1 MAKVQAKMATEVAL
15 DLVQAS
21 TAIKNLTSAVSSST
35 SAWKAQEAYLR
46 SVGDSAGAARA
57 KYTGLGE
64 AMDAQRRK
72 IEALQDKQR
81 SMTSMTSESATKYL
95 KLKRQIDATQEAMS
109 KLDTSTEAGKAAE
122 KSMQATIEQLTAQQ
136 SKLKVGTVD
145 SARQYLNFGKQIDRA
160 KAKLA
165 SMAAQRQRAAQ
176 QIAVEDSGVKKLS
189 SSMRV
194 QEGLVSATVERLKAQ
209 GQSYQALQTSLNGA
223 RQKLNSLTEIQRRE
237 ITLLNQTKQRFGEDS
252 EQYARNATR
261 VQELGTKIQE
271 TRQRVSELNDQM
283 KRTPSG
289 WLGRVSSRLDSIQ
302 GKADRVSTSFGR
314 IFGATAAANMFTGAL
329 ANIQGRLVDLVKA
342 GADYNIE
349 QNKMNATWS
358 TLTGSAKKAGPMVD
372 SINKM
377 SQATGQSVDVVNE
390 LEQGFYHLHSSKSQ
404 ADSLTSS
411 MLNMADAVG
420 LNGDQIKA
428 VEQDMVHGMAT
439 GKITQGELNQIG
451 QYFPMIDEAMA
462 KHFHTSVAGMRQMA
476 KAGKITSKD
485 LQEVFTSLG
494 NGKYKEAADNMMN
507 SYFGV
512 FRTIRARTPQLVG
525 DITKPFMKISNPFLK
540 SVRNWVNDKSTDTEF
555 TRLGNQMARSMN
567 QIISAFGGSNI
578 SATKL
583 MDNAIRGLTNG
594 VRRFGDIVASHHTQI
609 ANFFQAFKAGSV
621 AQAKLFAAVFVDLSK
636 VLLPVLDTMAR
647 FPKTSAAL
655 ITSFLLASRAI
666 RTLQAGIKG
675 LETLKAT
682 GELIK
687 GFSERLRKIPN
698 KKTTKVEAKTLSA
711 DRQITTTK
719 DKIKLLPNSKN
730 TNLTVSNAKANAQIV
745 NTNRNLSRIPRSK
758 MIGVSA
764 NVINAERNITN
775 VRTKINGVPKTVQI
789 IAKANTAGAASNIN
803 NIGASS
809 RRSAN
814 IARTSFG
821 IIGSSAKMAS
831 VGLDLIGGPAGAIML
846 AVQGFQLLYQHS
858 AKFRKFVNGIV
869 SGAMKVGKTL
879 VSGIGGAITKTVGFV
894 KNNWKEVGLYLVNP
908 VAGALNSLYKHNTR
922 FRKFTNDIVSSAKSM
937 ASKAGRWFG
946 NMASSAGKHISRMA
960 QSARRGWNNM
970 NRSAQQSSQRQIRL
984 HNQMAQRN
992 QRSAQQMWTRLSR
1005 LCIQGW
1011 NQSNRLTRQ
1020 GVQREIQAHRTMGT
1034 RVISFNTQL
1043 WNRSRQLFT
1052 KGWNDLRNSTRN
1064 GTNRVNNEFNR
1075 MRITIGRH
1083 AQRAMTDASNHFRN
1097 GYRNI
1102 QNDTNRW
1109 GNQLGNLWNNTR
1121 NNIGNIGQILSQ
1133 NSQNIFKDMHG
1144 RLNDLTNNGLNQMSD
1159 FWHNRLTGIANIIT
1173 DVGGTIH
1180 NNFVN
1185 MLHNLAKPFEAL
1197 INGIKDGV
1205 NWILDHVGGDGK
1217 LGGFTFNA
1225 FAAGSNGPID
1235 KDQIA
1240 LLNDAP
1246 GSHYQEMVH
1255 RKATGETFM
1264 LPAKRNMLFPLQQGD
1279 EVLDGERAHKLAT
1292 MVQMPVPHAGGAIG
1306 NFFGGI
1312 FDKVGD
1318 MADDAMDWVDKAL
1331 KNVVEFGTEL
1341 FGHFVSKVAPK
1352 SSDSINLGLKSDL
1365 PGFYARQLQAWM
1377 KKQLESMNADAQGYV
1392 SKEKFAQ
1399 IARHAASL
1407 MHQTLSDGD
1416 IDHLY
1421 WQGNVESGDGANMG
1435 AGVDDHDGT
1444 GRPLGFYQY
1453 KLRTW
1458 NSWAVPGHTKIMSIL
1473 DQTMAV
1479 LNDSNWRSDLA
1490 PIGTRRGW
1498 GPTGHKM
1505 FANGGITTTPSI
1517 FGEAGAEMA
1526 IPLDTMKSTRAW
1538 QLMRQVV
1545 DYYAGSSNQNTQV
1558 VNQTD
1563 LTPLEKRFDEAL
1575 AQNQQLINL
1584 IDKLIGVT
1592 DSANN
1597 PTARYRRTQHDINMA
1612 QAQSLGG

>member
-81 SMTSMTSESATKYL
+81 SMTSMTSESAAKYL

-176 QIAVEDSGVKKLS
+176 QMAVEDSGVKKLS

-237 ITLLNQTKQRFGEDS
+237 ITLLNQTKQRFGENS

-271 TRQRVSELNDQM
+271 TRQRVSELNEQM

-329 ANIQGRLVDLVKA
+329 ANIQGRLVELVKA

-512 FRTIRARTPQLVG
+512 FRTIRARTPQLIG
-525 DITKPFMKISNPFLK
+525 DITKPFMSISNPFLK

-583 MDNAIRGLTNG
+583 MDNAIRGLTSG

-609 ANFFQAFKAGSV
+609 ANFFQAFKAGSA
-621 AQAKLFAAVFVDLSK
+621 AQVKLFAAVFVDLSK

-655 ITSFLLASRAI
+655 VTSFLLASRAV

-675 LETLKAT
+675 LKTLKIASQAI
-682 GELIK
+682 GK
-687 GFSERLRKIPN
+687 FSSRVK
-698 KKTTKVEAKTLSA
+698 
-711 DRQITTTK
+711 
-719 DKIKLLPNSKN
+719 
-730 TNLTVSNAKANAQIV
+730 
-745 NTNRNLSRIPRSK
+745 RIPTRHVTK
-758 MIGVSA
+758 MQVD
-764 NVINAERNITN
+764 
-775 VRTKINGVPKTVQI
+775 
-789 IAKANTAGAASNIN
+789 
-803 NIGASS
+803 GASS
-809 RRSAN
+809 TRDLQNFSRRVDRIPKTKTTTLRAN
-814 IARTSFG
+814 TSQAVSNVTRVGTASRTAATLSRSSFS
-821 IIGSSAKMAS
+821 IIGTSARIAS
-831 VGLDLIGGPAGAIML
+831 TGLSLIGGPAGAIML

-858 AKFRKFVNGIV
+858 AKFRKFCNGIV
-869 SGAMKVGKTL
+869 SGARKM
-879 VSGIGGAITKTVGFV
+879 
-894 KNNWKEVGLYLVNP
+894 
-908 VAGALNSLYKHNTR
+908 AGS
-922 FRKFTNDIVSSAKSM
+922 V
-937 ASKAGRWFG
+937 GRWLG
-946 NMASSAGKHISRMA
+946 NMAKSAGKHISNMA
-960 QSARRGWNNM
+960 RSAKRGWNQI
-970 NRSAQQSSQRQIRL
+970 NRTSQQSSQREIRL
-984 HNQMAQRN
+984 HNQMARRN
-992 QRSAQQMWTRLSR
+992 QQSARQMWNRLRRSWS
-1005 LCIQGW
+1005 QGW
-1011 NQSNRLTRQ
+1011 NRNNQLTRR
-1020 GVQREIQAHRTMGT
+1020 GVQQQLREHKTLGSQIA
-1034 RVISFNTQL
+1034 VLNTQM
-1043 WNRSRQLFT
+1043 WSKSRQVFS
-1052 KGWNDLRNSTRN
+1052 KGYQDIREKTSNWRSNMHNIWNDTKNKLGNVADNIKNNST
-1064 GTNRVNNEFNR
+1064 
-1075 MRITIGRH
+1075 
-1083 AQRAMTDASNHFRN
+1083 
-1097 GYRNI
+1097 
-1102 QNDTNRW
+1102 
-1109 GNQLGNLWNNTR
+1109 NLFSKMHSSL
-1121 NNIGNIGQILSQ
+1121 NNITS
-1133 NSQNIFKDMHG
+1133 
-1144 RLNDLTNNGLNQMSD
+1144 NGLGQMLSGWKD
-1159 FWHNRLTGIANIIT
+1159 HFSKLIGAITDSSSPVHNAFMGVMKGITAPFAAVVNGIA
-1173 DVGGTIH
+1173 
-1180 NNFVN
+1180 
-1185 MLHNLAKPFEAL
+1185 K
-1197 INGIKDGV
+1197 GV
-1205 NWILDHVGGDGK
+1205 NWILDKVGGEGK
-1217 LGGFTFNA
+1217 LGTNFSFNGFA
-1225 FAAGSNGPID
+1225 NGTPNGGILH
-1235 KDQIA
+1235 DQIA
-1240 LLNDAP
+1240 LLNDGNGP
-1246 GSHYQEMVH
+1246 HYQEMVH
-1255 RKATGETFM
+1255 KKSTGKTFM
-1264 LPAKRNMLFPLQQGD
+1264 LPAQRNMLFPLEAGD
-1279 EVLDGERAHKLAT
+1279 EVLDGERSHKLAT
-1292 MVQMPVPHAGGAIG
+1292 MMNMPVPHANGSIG
-1306 NFFGGI
+1306 SFFSGI
-1312 FDKVGD
+1312 WDKVSD
-1318 MADDAMDWVDKAL
+1318 AADDAMDWVEKAL
-1331 KNVVEFGTEL
+1331 KNVVEFGTET
-1341 FGHFVSKVAPK
+1341 FNHFVNKMSGPKDNGHFFSVSLH
-1352 SSDSINLGLKSDL
+1352 NHL
-1365 PGFYARQLQAWM
+1365 PHYIAVEGEKWI
-1377 KKQLESMNADAQGYV
+1377 KKQLDLLNTADPPGTGVARWKPLALRALHMLGLSSGLVGKVLRQIQTESGGNPKAMGGTDG
-1392 SKEKFAQ
+1392 
-1399 IARHAASL
+1399 
-1407 MHQTLSDGD
+1407 LSDG
-1416 IDHLY
+1416 HAEGLM
-1421 WQGNVESGDGANMG
+1421 QVKPPTFNA
-1435 AGVDDHDGT
+1435 
-1444 GRPLGFYQY
+1444 Y
-1453 KLRTW
+1453 KLLGHGNIW
-1458 NSWAVPGHTKIMSIL
+1458 NGFDNLLAG
-1473 DQTMAV
+1473 
-1479 LNDSNWRSDLA
+1479 LNYAKHRYGSDLSFL
-1490 PIGTRRGW
+1490 GQ
-1498 GPTGHKM
+1498 GHGY
-1505 FANGGITTTPSI
+1505 ANGGIATTPSI

-1612 QAQSLGG
+1612 QAQSLGGY

>member
-1 MAKVQAKMATEVAL
+1 MTATVQAKMATEVAL

-21 TAIKNLTSAVSSST
+21 TAIKNLTSAVSAST
-35 SAWKAQEAYLR
+35 SAWKSQEAYLR
-46 SVGDSAGAARA
+46 SVGDYAGAARA
-57 KYTGLGE
+57 KYNGLGE

-72 IEALQDKQR
+72 VEALQEKQR
-81 SMTSMTSESATKYL
+81 SMGSISTESASKYL
-95 KLKRQIDATQEAMS
+95 SLKKQIDATRESMGR
-109 KLDTSTEAGKAAE
+109 LDTSTEAGKAAQ
-122 KSMQATIEQLTAQQ
+122 KSMQSTIDQLVAEQKRLN
-136 SKLKVGTVD
+136 VGTVD
-145 SARQYLNFGKQIDRA
+145 SARQYLNFGRQIDQA
-160 KAKLA
+160 NAKLA
-165 SMAAQRQRAAQ
+165 SMRAQQQRAAQ
-176 QIAVEDSGVKKLS
+176 QMDIEDSGVRRLS
-189 SSMRV
+189 ASMRA
-194 QEGLVSATVERLKAQ
+194 QQGLVSATVERLRSQ
-209 GQSYQALQTSLNGA
+209 GQAYQALETDLNGTRQRLTSLQA
-223 RQKLNSLTEIQRRE
+223 IQQRE
-237 ITLLNQTKQRFGEDS
+237 ISLLNQTKDRFGENSD
-252 EQYARNATR
+252 QYAKQATR
-261 VQELGTKIQE
+261 VQQLGTQISE
-271 TRQRVSELNDQM
+271 TSSKVNELNERM
-283 KRTPSG
+283 RRTPSG
-289 WLGRVSSRLDSIQ
+289 WLGNVQQRLNGIQ
-302 GKADRVSTSFGR
+302 SGADRVSTSFGR

-329 ANIQGRLVDLVKA
+329 ASIRGQLGGLVRA
-342 GADYNIE
+342 GAEYDIT
-349 QNKMNATWS
+349 QNKMVATWT
-358 TLTGSAKKAGPMVD
+358 TLTGSASKANPMID

-377 SQATGQSVDVVNE
+377 SQATGQNVDVVNE
-390 LEQGFYHLHSSKSQ
+390 LEQGFYHLNSSKKQ
-404 ADSLTSS
+404 ADSMTSS
-411 MLNMADAVG
+411 LLNMADAVG
-420 LNGDQIKA
+420 LNSDQIQA

-451 QYFPMIDEAMA
+451 QYFPMIDERMA
-462 KHFHTSVAGMRQMA
+462 KHFNTTVAGMRQMA
-476 KAGKITSKD
+476 KAGKVSAKD
-485 LQEVFTSLG
+485 LEEVFEQMGDG
-494 NGKYKEAADNMMN
+494 NGKGSYKKSVENMMN

-512 FRTIRARTPQLVG
+512 FRTIRARTPQLIG
-525 DITKPFMKISNPFLK
+525 DIEKPFMSMSNPLLQATK
-540 SVRNWVNDKSTDTEF
+540 NWVSDKRTDAEF
-555 TRLGNQMARSMN
+555 TRFGQHAARALN
-567 QIISAFGGSNI
+567 QIMTAFGGSKMNFTDALDNGLKA
-578 SATKL
+578 AT
-583 MDNAIRGLTNG
+583 NAVDELGN
-594 VRRFGDIVASHHTQI
+594 VVARHHTQI
-609 ANFFQAFKAGSV
+609 TNFFSAFKEGST
-621 AQAKLFAAVFVDLSK
+621 AQAKIFAAVFVDLSK
-636 VLLPVLDTMAR
+636 VMLPVLDLMAR

-655 ITSFLLASRAI
+655 ITSMLLASRAV

-675 LETLKAT
+675 FETVKTVGNAVDN
-682 GELIK
+682 
-687 GFSERLRKIPN
+687 FSKKIRGIPTQKITKIQVDGAQSTRDLQNYSNRLDRLPKN
-698 KKTTKVEAKTLSA
+698 KRTTVTASTEGA
-711 DRQITTTK
+711 
-719 DKIKLLPNSKN
+719 
-730 TNLTVSNAKANAQIV
+730 
-745 NTNRNLSRIPRSK
+745 NRNL
-758 MIGVSA
+758 
-764 NVINAERNITN
+764 NAVQRQAQ
-775 VRTKINGVPKTVQI
+775 RVPKRINTT
-789 IAKANTAGAASNIN
+789 ATANTTQAVQDINKVGTASKTAATVSKISFASIRTAGVTSIRA
-803 NIGASS
+803 IGLAM
-809 RRSAN
+809 RAN
-814 IARTSFG
+814 PLG
-821 IIGSSAKMAS
+821 LIITG
-831 VGLDLIGGPAGAIML
+831 VQL
-846 AVQGFQLLYQHS
+846 AVGAFQLLYQHS
-858 AKFRKFVNGIV
+858 AKFRRFANGI
-869 SGAMKVGKTL
+869 AN
-879 VSGIGGAITKTVGFV
+879 A
-894 KNNWKEVGLYLVNP
+894 
-908 VAGALNSLYKHNTR
+908 
-922 FRKFTNDIVSSAKSM
+922 AKSM
-937 ASKAGRWFG
+937 AGKVGRWFG

-1052 KGWNDLRNSTRN
+1052 KGWNNLRNSTRN

-1075 MRITIGRH
+1075 MRIAVG
-1083 AQRAMTDASNHFRN
+1083 QRAQQAMTNASNHFRN

-1121 NNIGNIGQILSQ
+1121 NNIGNIGQSLSQ

-1331 KNVVEFGTEL
+1331 KNVIEFGTEL

-1365 PGFYARQLQAWM
+1365 PGFYARHLQAWM

-1407 MHQTLSDGD
+1407 MHQSLSDGD

-1453 KLRTW
+1453 KLSTW

-1490 PIGTRRGW
+1490 PIGIRRGW

-1505 FANGGITTTPSI
+1505 FANGGIATTPSI

-1545 DYYAGSSNQNTQV
+1545 DYYAGNSANGTTQV
-1558 VNQTD
+1558 TTQTD
-1563 LTPLEKRFDEAL
+1563 LEPIEKRLDAAL
-1575 AQNQQLINL
+1575 SQNQQLINL
-1584 IDKLIGVT
+1584 LDKLIGVT
-1592 DSANN
+1592 DAVNN
-1597 PTARYRRTQHDINMA
+1597 PTARYRRTQRDINLA

>member
-81 SMTSMTSESATKYL
+81 SMTSMTSESAAKYL

-160 KAKLA
+160 KAKLS
-165 SMAAQRQRAAQ
+165 SMAAQQQRAAQ
-176 QIAVEDSGVKKLS
+176 QMAVEDSGVRKLS

-237 ITLLNQTKQRFGEDS
+237 ITLLNQTKQRFGENS

-583 MDNAIRGLTNG
+583 MDNAIRGLTDG

-609 ANFFQAFKAGSV
+609 ANFFQAFKAGSA

-655 ITSFLLASRAI
+655 VTSFLLASRAV

-675 LETLKAT
+675 LETLKIASQAI
-682 GELIK
+682 GK
-687 GFSERLRKIPN
+687 FSSRVK
-698 KKTTKVEAKTLSA
+698 
-711 DRQITTTK
+711 
-719 DKIKLLPNSKN
+719 
-730 TNLTVSNAKANAQIV
+730 
-745 NTNRNLSRIPRSK
+745 RIPTRHITK
-758 MIGVSA
+758 MQVD
-764 NVINAERNITN
+764 
-775 VRTKINGVPKTVQI
+775 
-789 IAKANTAGAASNIN
+789 
-803 NIGASS
+803 GASS
-809 RRSAN
+809 TRDLQNFSRRVDRIPKTKTTTLRAN
-814 IARTSFG
+814 TSQAVSNVTRVGTASRTAATLSRSSFS
-821 IIGSSAKMAS
+821 IIGTSARIAS
-831 VGLDLIGGPAGAIML
+831 TGLSLIGGPAGAIML

-869 SGAMKVGKTL
+869 SGARKM
-879 VSGIGGAITKTVGFV
+879 
-894 KNNWKEVGLYLVNP
+894 
-908 VAGALNSLYKHNTR
+908 AGN
-922 FRKFTNDIVSSAKSM
+922 V
-937 ASKAGRWFG
+937 GRWFV
-946 NMASSAGKHISRMA
+946 NMGKSAGKHISNMA
-960 QSARRGWNNM
+960 RSAKRGWNQI
-970 NRSAQQSSQRQIRL
+970 NRTSQQSSQREIRL
-984 HNQMAQRN
+984 HNQMARRN
-992 QRSAQQMWTRLSR
+992 QQSARQMWNRLRRSWS
-1005 LCIQGW
+1005 QGW
-1011 NQSNRLTRQ
+1011 NRNNQLTRR
-1020 GVQREIQAHRTMGT
+1020 GVQQQLREHKTLGSQIA
-1034 RVISFNTQL
+1034 VLNTQM
-1043 WNRSRQLFT
+1043 WSKSRQVFS
-1052 KGWNDLRNSTRN
+1052 KGYQDIREKTSNWRSNMHNIWNDTKNKLGNVADNIKSNST
-1064 GTNRVNNEFNR
+1064 
-1075 MRITIGRH
+1075 
-1083 AQRAMTDASNHFRN
+1083 
-1097 GYRNI
+1097 
-1102 QNDTNRW
+1102 
-1109 GNQLGNLWNNTR
+1109 NLFSKMHSSL
-1121 NNIGNIGQILSQ
+1121 NNITS
-1133 NSQNIFKDMHG
+1133 
-1144 RLNDLTNNGLNQMSD
+1144 NGLGQMLSGWKD
-1159 FWHNRLTGIANIIT
+1159 HFSKLIGAITDSSSPVHNAFMGVMKGITAPFAAVVNGIA
-1173 DVGGTIH
+1173 
-1180 NNFVN
+1180 
-1185 MLHNLAKPFEAL
+1185 K
-1197 INGIKDGV
+1197 GV
-1205 NWILDHVGGDGK
+1205 NWILDKVGGEGK
-1217 LGGFTFNA
+1217 LGTNFSFNGFA
-1225 FAAGSNGPID
+1225 NGTPNGGILH
-1235 KDQIA
+1235 DQIA
-1240 LLNDAP
+1240 LLNDGNGP
-1246 GSHYQEMVH
+1246 HYQEMVH
-1255 RKATGETFM
+1255 KKSTGKTFM
-1264 LPAKRNMLFPLQQGD
+1264 LPAQRNMLFPLEAGD
-1279 EVLDGERAHKLAT
+1279 EVLDGERSHKLAT
-1292 MVQMPVPHAGGAIG
+1292 MMKMPVPHANGSIG
-1306 NFFGGI
+1306 SFFSGI
-1312 FDKVGD
+1312 WDKVSD
-1318 MADDAMDWVDKAL
+1318 AADDAMDWVEKAL
-1331 KNVVEFGTEL
+1331 KNVVEFGTET
-1341 FGHFVSKVAPK
+1341 FNHFVNKMSGPKDNGHFFSMGVHEHTPHYIAVEGEKW
-1352 SSDSINLGLKSDL
+1352 L
-1365 PGFYARQLQAWM
+1365 

-1407 MHQTLSDGD
+1407 MHQSLSDGD

-1505 FANGGITTTPSI
+1505 FANGGIATTPSI

-1545 DYYAGSSNQNTQV
+1545 DYYAGSSSQSTQV

-1612 QAQSLGG
+1612 QAQSLGGY

>member
-1 MAKVQAKMATEVAL
+1 MVAKVQARMATEVAL

-21 TAIKNLTSAVSSST
+21 TAIKNLTSAVSSAT
-35 SAWKAQEAYLR
+35 SSWKAQEAYLR

-95 KLKRQIDATQEAMS
+95 KLKKQIDATQEAMS

-122 KSMQATIEQLTAQQ
+122 KSMQATIDQLTAQQ

-160 KAKLA
+160 KAKLS
-165 SMAAQRQRAAQ
+165 SMAAQQQRAAQ
-176 QIAVEDSGVKKLS
+176 QMAVEDSGVRKLS

-237 ITLLNQTKQRFGEDS
+237 ITLLNQTKQRFGENS

-567 QIISAFGGSNI
+567 QIISAFGGSKI

-594 VRRFGDIVASHHTQI
+594 VRHFGDIVASHHTQI
-609 ANFFQAFKAGSV
+609 ANFFQAFKAGSA
-621 AQAKLFAAVFVDLSK
+621 AQIKLFANVMLDLSK
-636 VLLPVLDTMAR
+636 VMLPVLNTMAR

-655 ITSFLLASRAI
+655 ITGFLLWSKAI
-666 RTLQAGIKG
+666 RTTQAAIKSLNTVKTVVTGFQKVLNKIPSRKVTRIEAKGANSTKDLQAWNRQLSKVP
-675 LETLKAT
+675 
-682 GELIK
+682 
-687 GFSERLRKIPN
+687 S
-698 KKTTKVEAKTLSA
+698 KKTTTMAANTTAARRNVNAYQ
-711 DRQITTTK
+711 RQAQRIPRRVTTTAVA
-719 DKIKLLPNSKN
+719 N
-730 TNLTVSNAKANAQIV
+730 TAQASG
-745 NTNRNLSRIPRSK
+745 NLSRLGTTAMRSGSTAMK
-758 MIGVSA
+758 GMTLVSRGA
-764 NVINAERNITN
+764 
-775 VRTKINGVPKTVQI
+775 G
-789 IAKANTAGAASNIN
+789 IAKLGLAA
-803 NIGASS
+803 
-809 RRSAN
+809 
-814 IARTSFG
+814 
-821 IIGSSAKMAS
+821 
-831 VGLDLIGGPAGAIML
+831 LGGPAGVIGMVVSGL
-846 AVQGFQLLYQHS
+846 VGLYQTNG
-858 AKFRKFVNGIV
+858 KFRKWVNGMV
-869 SGAMKVGKTL
+869 DGAKKVGASLMK
-879 VSGIGGAITKTVGFV
+879 SIGNGV
-894 KNNWKEVGLYLVNP
+894 K
-908 VAGALNSLYKHNTR
+908 GALKH
-922 FRKFTNDIVSSAKSM
+922 
-937 ASKAGRWFG
+937 
-946 NMASSAGKHISRMA
+946 
-960 QSARRGWNNM
+960 
-970 NRSAQQSSQRQIRL
+970 
-984 HNQMAQRN
+984 
-992 QRSAQQMWTRLSR
+992 
-1005 LCIQGW
+1005 
-1011 NQSNRLTRQ
+1011 
-1020 GVQREIQAHRTMGT
+1020 
-1034 RVISFNTQL
+1034 
-1043 WNRSRQLFT
+1043 
-1052 KGWNDLRNSTRN
+1052 
-1064 GTNRVNNEFNR
+1064 
-1075 MRITIGRH
+1075 
-1083 AQRAMTDASNHFRN
+1083 
-1097 GYRNI
+1097 
-1102 QNDTNRW
+1102 
-1109 GNQLGNLWNNTR
+1109 LGNLWNSAKKGMGHFTSSIKSG
-1121 NNIGNIGQILSQ
+1121 IGRATKSMTEGYNGMNGATSRWSNRHTKIWSDTA
-1133 NSQNIFKDMHG
+1133 NSTAGIASNGSKTNQGIISDMHG
-1144 RLNDLTNNGLNQMSD
+1144 RLNDRTLRGTAAMIAKWNNHFAQLENTILGAKDPVHGNFRAVMG
-1159 FWHNRLTGIANIIT
+1159 GIA
-1173 DVGGTIH
+1173 G
-1180 NNFVN
+1180 
-1185 MLHNLAKPFEAL
+1185 PFGV
-1197 INGIKDGV
+1197 IVNGIAKGV
-1205 NWILDHVGGDGK
+1205 NWIIDKVGGSGH
-1217 LGGFTFNA
+1217 LGTDFTFSG
-1225 FAAGSNGPID
+1225 FANGTNGGLLH
-1235 KDQIA
+1235 DQLA
-1240 LLNDAP
+1240 LLNDGNGP
-1246 GSHYQEMVH
+1246 HYQEMIH
-1255 RKATGETFM
+1255 TPEGKTMM
-1264 LPAKRNMLFPLQQGD
+1264 LPPKRNIVMPLKAGT
-1279 EVLDGERAHKLAT
+1279 EILDGERSHELAERL
-1292 MVQMPVPHAGGAIG
+1292 QMPIPHAGGVIG
-1306 NFFGGI
+1306 HFFSNIWDSVSDAAG
-1312 FDKVGD
+1312 
-1318 MADDAMDWVDKAL
+1318 DAMDWVEKAL
-1331 KNVVEFGTEL
+1331 KNVVEFGTET
-1341 FGHFVSKVAPK
+1341 FEHFINKMSGPKDNGHYFSKQVHEHTPHYIAK
-1352 SSDSINLGLKSDL
+1352 SI
-1365 PGFYARQLQAWM
+1365 QAWL
-1377 KKQLESMNADAQGYV
+1377 KKQLEQMQDDNGDAITPEMIRKAAAKVHEHVTDSEIQRIINVAVHESNNRSKGVENDWDSNAKAGTP
-1392 SKEKFAQ
+1392 SK
-1399 IARHAASL
+1399 
-1407 MHQTLSDGD
+1407 
-1416 IDHLY
+1416 
-1421 WQGNVESGDGANMG
+1421 
-1435 AGVDDHDGT
+1435 GVLQFIQPTFDK
-1444 GRPLGFYQY
+1444 Y
-1453 KLRTW
+1453 
-1458 NSWAVPGHTKIMSIL
+1458 AVKGHHNIWKTF
-1473 DQTMAV
+1473 DQVLAL
-1479 LNDSNWRSDLA
+1479 LNDSNWRSD
-1490 PIGTRRGW
+1490 IHTGGW
-1498 GPTGHKM
+1498 GPTGTPRG
-1505 FANGGITTTPSI
+1505 FANGGIATAPSI

>member
-81 SMTSMTSESATKYL
+81 SMTSMTSESAAKYL

-176 QIAVEDSGVKKLS
+176 QMAVEDSGVRKLS

-223 RQKLNSLTEIQRRE
+223 RQKLSSLTEIQRRE
-237 ITLLNQTKQRFGEDS
+237 IALLNQTKQRFGENS

-271 TRQRVSELNDQM
+271 TRQHISELNEQM

-420 LNGDQIKA
+420 LNGDQIQA

-583 MDNAIRGLTNG
+583 MDNAIRGLTSG

-609 ANFFQAFKAGSV
+609 ANFFQAFKAGSA

-655 ITSFLLASRAI
+655 VTSFLLASRAV

-675 LETLKAT
+675 LETLKIASQAI
-682 GELIK
+682 GK
-687 GFSERLRKIPN
+687 FSSRVK
-698 KKTTKVEAKTLSA
+698 
-711 DRQITTTK
+711 
-719 DKIKLLPNSKN
+719 
-730 TNLTVSNAKANAQIV
+730 
-745 NTNRNLSRIPRSK
+745 RIPTRHVTK
-758 MIGVSA
+758 MQVD
-764 NVINAERNITN
+764 
-775 VRTKINGVPKTVQI
+775 
-789 IAKANTAGAASNIN
+789 
-803 NIGASS
+803 GASS
-809 RRSAN
+809 TRDLQSFSRRVDRIPKTKTTTLRAN
-814 IARTSFG
+814 TSQAVSNVTRVGTASRTAATLSRSSFS
-821 IIGSSAKMAS
+821 IIGTSARIAS
-831 VGLDLIGGPAGAIML
+831 TGLSLIGGPAGAIML

-869 SGAMKVGKTL
+869 SGA
-879 VSGIGGAITKTVGFV
+879 
-894 KNNWKEVGLYLVNP
+894 
-908 VAGALNSLYKHNTR
+908 
-922 FRKFTNDIVSSAKSM
+922 RKM
-937 ASKAGRWFG
+937 ASSVGRWLG
-946 NMASSAGKHISRMA
+946 NMAKSAGKHINNMA
-960 QSARRGWNNM
+960 RSAKRGWNQI
-970 NRSAQQSSQRQIRL
+970 NRTSQQSSQREIRL
-984 HNQMAQRN
+984 HNQMARRN
-992 QRSAQQMWTRLSR
+992 QQSARQMWNRLRRSWS
-1005 LCIQGW
+1005 QGW
-1011 NQSNRLTRQ
+1011 NRNNQLTRR
-1020 GVQREIQAHRTMGT
+1020 GVQQQLQNHRLMST
-1034 RVISFNTQL
+1034 RIILFNTQL
-1043 WNRSRQLFT
+1043 WRKSQQAFGRGWRYLQRSSRQ
-1052 KGWNDLRNSTRN
+1052 

-1075 MRITIGRH
+1075 MRISVG
-1083 AQRAMTDASNHFRN
+1083 QRAEQAMHDASVRFRN
-1097 GYRNI
+1097 GYRDI
-1102 QNDTNRW
+1102 QTGTSNWRSKM
-1109 GNQLGNLWNNTR
+1109 GSLWNNTR
-1121 NNIGNIGQILSQ
+1121 ETIGNLANNIRSDSTNKFS
-1133 NSQNIFKDMHG
+1133 DMHG
-1144 RLNDLTNNGLNQMSD
+1144 KLNDLTNNGLNQMSS
-1159 FWHNRLTGIANIIT
+1159 FWHDRLTGIADIISN
-1173 DVGGTIH
+1173 VGGTIH
-1180 NNFVN
+1180 SNFVN
-1185 MLHNLAKPFEAL
+1185 MLHGLAKPFEGL

-1205 NWILDHVGGDGK
+1205 NWILDKVGGDGK

-1225 FAAGSNGPID
+1225 FAKGTNGPID

-1246 GSHYQEMVH
+1246 GSNYQEMVH

-1292 MVQMPVPHAGGAIG
+1292 MMQMPIPHAGGAVG
-1306 NFFGGI
+1306 DFFSGV

-1318 MADDAMDWVDKAL
+1318 AVDDAADWVDKAL

-1341 FGHFVSKVAPK
+1341 FAHFVSKVSPK
-1352 SSDSINLGLKSDL
+1352 SSDSLNLGLKGDL
-1365 PGFYARQLQAWM
+1365 PGFYARHLQAWI
-1377 KKQLESMNADAQGYV
+1377 KKQLEQMQDDNGDAITPEMIRKAAAKVHEHVTDSEIQRIINVAVHESNNRSKGVENDWDSNAKAGTP
-1392 SKEKFAQ
+1392 SK
-1399 IARHAASL
+1399 
-1407 MHQTLSDGD
+1407 
-1416 IDHLY
+1416 
-1421 WQGNVESGDGANMG
+1421 
-1435 AGVDDHDGT
+1435 GVLQFIQPTFDK
-1444 GRPLGFYQY
+1444 Y
-1453 KLRTW
+1453 
-1458 NSWAVPGHTKIMSIL
+1458 AVKGHHNIWKAF
-1473 DQTMAV
+1473 DQVLAL
-1479 LNDSNWRSDLA
+1479 LNDSNWRSDLHT
-1490 PIGTRRGW
+1490 GGW
-1498 GPTGHKM
+1498 GPTGSPRG
-1505 FANGGITTTPSI
+1505 FANGGIATTPSI

-1545 DYYAGSSNQNTQV
+1545 DYYAGSSKQNTQV

>member
-95 KLKRQIDATQEAMS
+95 KLKKQIDATQEAMS

-160 KAKLA
+160 KAKLS
-165 SMAAQRQRAAQ
+165 SMAAQQQRAAQ
-176 QIAVEDSGVKKLS
+176 QMAIEDSGVRKLS

-237 ITLLNQTKQRFGEDS
+237 ITLLNQTKQRFGENS

-512 FRTIRARTPQLVG
+512 FRTIRARTPQLIG
-525 DITKPFMKISNPFLK
+525 DITKPFMSISNPFLK

-583 MDNAIRGLTNG
+583 MDNAIRGLTSG

-609 ANFFQAFKAGSV
+609 ANFFQAFKAGSA

-655 ITSFLLASRAI
+655 VTSFLLASRAV

-675 LETLKAT
+675 LETLKIASQAI
-682 GELIK
+682 GK
-687 GFSERLRKIPN
+687 FSSRVKRIP
-698 KKTTKVEAKTLSA
+698 TRHITKMQVDGASSTRDLQNFSRRV
-711 DRQITTTK
+711 D
-719 DKIKLLPNSKN
+719 
-730 TNLTVSNAKANAQIV
+730 
-745 NTNRNLSRIPRSK
+745 RIPRSK
-758 MIGVSA
+758 
-764 NVINAERNITN
+764 TTT
-775 VRTKINGVPKTVQI
+775 VR
-789 IAKANTAGAASNIN
+789 ANTTAATN
-803 NIGASS
+803 NIQKVGTTARIASITS
-809 RRSAN
+809 KLSFATIGTAAKTAGTTISLAFRAN
-814 IARTSFG
+814 PLGMIVTGVQLAIA
-821 IIGSSAKMAS
+821 A
-831 VGLDLIGGPAGAIML
+831 
-846 AVQGFQLLYQHS
+846 FQLLYQHS

-869 SGAMKVGKTL
+869 SGARKM
-879 VSGIGGAITKTVGFV
+879 
-894 KNNWKEVGLYLVNP
+894 
-908 VAGALNSLYKHNTR
+908 AGN
-922 FRKFTNDIVSSAKSM
+922 V
-937 ASKAGRWFG
+937 GRWLG
-946 NMASSAGKHISRMA
+946 NMAKSAGKHINNMA
-960 QSARRGWNNM
+960 RSAKRGWNQM
-970 NRSAQQSSQRQIRL
+970 NRTSQQSSQREIRL
-984 HNQMAQRN
+984 HNQMARRN
-992 QRSAQQMWTRLSR
+992 QQSARQMWNRLRRSWF
-1005 LCIQGW
+1005 QGW
-1011 NQSNRLTRQ
+1011 NRNNQLTRR
-1020 GVQREIQAHRTMGT
+1020 GVQQQLQNHRLMST
-1034 RVISFNTQL
+1034 RIILFNTQL
-1043 WNRSRQLFT
+1043 WRKSQQAFGRGWRYLQRSSRQ
-1052 KGWNDLRNSTRN
+1052 

-1075 MRITIGRH
+1075 MRISVG
-1083 AQRAMTDASNHFRN
+1083 QRAEQAMRDASVRFRN
-1097 GYRNI
+1097 GYRDI
-1102 QNDTNRW
+1102 QTGTSNWRSKM
-1109 GNQLGNLWNNTR
+1109 GSLWNNTR
-1121 NNIGNIGQILSQ
+1121 ETIGNLANNIRSDSTNKFS
-1133 NSQNIFKDMHG
+1133 DMHG
-1144 RLNDLTNNGLNQMSD
+1144 KLNDLTNNGLNQMSS
-1159 FWHNRLTGIANIIT
+1159 FWHDRLTGIADIISN
-1173 DVGGTIH
+1173 VGGTIH
-1180 NNFVN
+1180 SNFVN
-1185 MLHNLAKPFEAL
+1185 MLHGLAKPFEGL

-1205 NWILDHVGGDGK
+1205 NWILDKVGGDGK

-1225 FAAGSNGPID
+1225 FAKGTNGPID

-1240 LLNDAP
+1240 LLNDAN
-1246 GSHYQEMVH
+1246 GSNYQEMVH
-1255 RKATGETFM
+1255 RKSTGETFM
-1264 LPAKRNMLFPLQQGD
+1264 LPAKRNILFPLQQGD
-1279 EVLDGERAHKLAT
+1279 EVLDGERAHNLAT
-1292 MVQMPVPHAGGAIG
+1292 MMQMPIPHAGGAVG
-1306 NFFGGI
+1306 SFFSGI
-1312 FDKVGD
+1312 FNSVGD
-1318 MADDAMDWVDKAL
+1318 AVDDAMDWVDKAL

-1341 FGHFVSKVAPK
+1341 FAHFISPVNPK
-1352 SSDSINLGLKSDL
+1352 ATDSVNGGLKLNL
-1365 PGFYARQLQAWM
+1365 PGFYARHLQAWI
-1377 KKQLESMNADAQGYV
+1377 KKQLEAMNADAQGYV

-1407 MHQTLSDGD
+1407 MHQTLSAGD

-1421 WQGNVESGDGANMG
+1421 WQGFVESGDGANMG

-1453 KLRTW
+1453 KKSTW
-1458 NSWAVPGHTKIMSIL
+1458 NSWAVAGHKKIMSIL
-1473 DQTMAV
+1473 DQTMTV

-1490 PIGTRRGW
+1490 PIGVKRGW
-1498 GPTGHKM
+1498 GPTGHKL
-1505 FANGGITTTPSI
+1505 FANGGIATTPSI

-1612 QAQSLGG
+1612 QAQSLGGY

>member
-57 KYTGLGE
+57 KYNGLGE

-81 SMTSMTSESATKYL
+81 SMTSMTAESAAKYL
-95 KLKRQIDATQEAMS
+95 KLKKQIDATQEAMS

-136 SKLKVGTVD
+136 SKLKVGTAD
-145 SARQYLNFGKQIDRA
+145 SARQYLNFGKQIDLA

-165 SMAAQRQRAAQ
+165 SMAAQQQRAAQ
-176 QIAVEDSGVKKLS
+176 QMAVEDSGVKKLS

-223 RQKLNSLTEIQRRE
+223 RQKLSSLTEIQRRE
-237 ITLLNQTKQRFGEDS
+237 IALLDQTKQRFGENS

-271 TRQRVSELNDQM
+271 TRQRISELNEQM
-283 KRTPSG
+283 RRTPSG
-289 WLGRVSSRLDSIQ
+289 WLGKVSSRLDSIQ
-302 GKADRVSTSFGR
+302 GKADRVSVSFGR

-329 ANIQGRLVDLVKA
+329 ANVQGRLVDLVKA

-349 QNKMNATWS
+349 QDKMNATWS

-377 SQATGQSVDVVNE
+377 SQATGQSVDIVNE

-420 LNGDQIKA
+420 LSGDQIKA

-512 FRTIRARTPQLVG
+512 FRTIRSRTPQLIG
-525 DITKPFMKISNPFLK
+525 DITKPFMSISNPFLK
-540 SVRNWVNDKSTDTEF
+540 SVRNWVNDKSTDAEF

-578 SATKL
+578 SSTKL

-594 VRRFGDIVASHHTQI
+594 VQQFGNIVASHHTQI
-609 ANFFQAFKAGSV
+609 ANFFKAFKAGSA

-636 VLLPVLDTMAR
+636 VMLPVLDTMAR

-655 ITSFLLASRAI
+655 ITSFLLASRAVK
-666 RTLQAGIKG
+666 TLQAGIKG
-675 LETLKAT
+675 LET
-682 GELIK
+682 IK
-687 GFSERLRKIPN
+687 
-698 KKTTKVEAKTLSA
+698 KVSGVIGTFG
-711 DRQITTTK
+711 Q
-719 DKIKLLPNSKN
+719 KIKSIPSRKVTKIQVDGAQSTRDLQSYNNRLERIPK
-730 TNLTVSNAKANAQIV
+730 TKRTVVSASTTQA
-745 NTNRNLSRIPRSK
+745 NRNLGAVQRQAQRVPRAIS
-758 MIGVSA
+758 
-764 NVINAERNITN
+764 
-775 VRTKINGVPKTVQI
+775 VRAT
-789 IAKANTAGAASNIN
+789 ANTTQAVT
-803 NIGASS
+803 
-809 RRSAN
+809 N
-814 IARTSFG
+814 IARVGTTSQTAATLSRTSFTL
-821 IIGSSAKMAS
+821 IGTSAKIAS
-831 VGLDLIGGPAGAIML
+831 TGLSLIGGPAGAIML
-846 AVQGFQLLYQHS
+846 VIQGFQLLYQHS
-858 AKFRKFVNGIV
+858 AKFRKFVDGI
-869 SGAMKVGKTL
+869 AN
-879 VSGIGGAITKTVGFV
+879 A
-894 KNNWKEVGLYLVNP
+894 
-908 VAGALNSLYKHNTR
+908 
-922 FRKFTNDIVSSAKSM
+922 AKSM
-937 ASKAGRWFG
+937 AGKVGRWFG
-946 NMASSAGKHISRMA
+946 NMASSAGKHINRMA
-960 QSARRGWNNM
+960 QSAKRGWNNM
-970 NRSAQQSSQRQIRL
+970 NRTSQQSSQREIRL

-992 QRSAQQMWTRLSR
+992 QRAAQQMWSRLSR
-1005 LCIQGW
+1005 SWIQGW
-1011 NQSNRLTRQ
+1011 NLNNRLTRQ
-1020 GVQREIQAHRTMGT
+1020 GVQQQIQQHRTMST
-1034 RVISFNTQL
+1034 RIAVFNTQL
-1043 WNRSRQLFT
+1043 WNRSRQAFT

-1064 GTNRVNNEFNR
+1064 GTNNINDEFNR
-1075 MRITIGRH
+1075 MKVAVG
-1083 AQRAMTDASNHFRN
+1083 QRAQQAMNDAKNHFQR
-1097 GYRNI
+1097 GYSDIKSNTSGWRGDMANI
-1102 QNDTNRW
+1102 W
-1109 GNQLGNLWNNTR
+1109 SNTR
-1121 NNIGNIGQILSQ
+1121 GKIGNIADNLRGDATNKFS
-1133 NSQNIFKDMHG
+1133 DMHSK
-1144 RLNDLTNNGLNQMSD
+1144 LNDLTDNGLGRMHD
-1159 FWHNRLTGIANIIT
+1159 AWHNRLEGIAEVVTNSGRHIFNQFKN
-1173 DVGGTIH
+1173 VL
-1180 NNFVN
+1180 N
-1185 MLHNLAKPFEAL
+1185 NLAKPFESL

-1217 LGGFTFNA
+1217 LGSFSFPGFANGT
-1225 FAAGSNGPID
+1225 NGPIE
-1235 KDQIA
+1235 KDQLA

-1255 RKATGETFM
+1255 RASTGETFM
-1264 LPAKRNMLFPLQQGD
+1264 LPAKRNMLFPLQKGD
-1279 EVLDGERAHKLAT
+1279 EVLDGERSHQLAT
-1292 MVQMPVPHAGGAIG
+1292 MMQMPIPHANGAIG
-1306 NFFGGI
+1306 DFFSGLWNGAKELEDI
-1312 FDKVGD
+1312 AED
-1318 MADDAMDWVDKAL
+1318 AL
-1331 KNVVEFGTEL
+1331 KDVVGFGKSLFTHFIANVT
-1341 FGHFVSKVAPK
+1341 PK
-1352 SSDSINLGLKSDL
+1352 STDSLNSGLKFNL
-1365 PGFYARQLQAWM
+1365 PGFFAEHLKNWL
-1377 KKQLESMNADAQGYV
+1377 KKQLDDIHSADSPAGTM
-1392 SKEKFAQ
+1392 SKEAFAKA
-1399 IARHAASL
+1399 ARRAAQSL
-1407 MHQTLSDGD
+1407 GQSISSGD

-1421 WQGNVESGDGANMG
+1421 WQAFTESSVNPAQNGGY
-1435 AGVDDHDGT
+1435 DDHDGT
-1444 GRPLGFYQY
+1444 GLPIGLFQFKRS
-1453 KLRTW
+1453 TW
-1458 NSWAVPGHTKIMSIL
+1458 NAAVRAMGGKHNNIHSAV
-1473 DQTMAV
+1473 DQIAAV
-1479 LNDSNWRSDLA
+1479 LADRTWRSDFP
-1490 PIGTRRGW
+1490 PIGVKRGW
-1498 GPTGHKM
+1498 TPHEY
-1505 FANGGITTTPSI
+1505 ANGGIATEPSI

-1545 DYYAGSSNQNTQV
+1545 DYYAGSSNQSTQV

-1563 LTPLEKRFDEAL
+1563 LTPLEKRFDAAL
-1575 AQNQQLINL
+1575 AQNQQLISL
-1584 IDKLIGVT
+1584 IEQLIGVA

-1597 PTARYRRTQHDINMA
+1597 PTARYRRTQRDINLA
-1612 QAQSLGG
+1612 QAQSLTGI

>member
-1 MAKVQAKMATEVAL
+1 MVAKVQARMATEVAL

-21 TAIKNLTSAVSSST
+21 TAIKNLTSAVSSAT
-35 SAWKAQEAYLR
+35 SSWKAQEAYLR
-46 SVGDSAGAARA
+46 SVGDSAGAAKA
-57 KYTGLGE
+57 KYNGLGE

-81 SMTSMTSESATKYL
+81 SMTSITEATATKFL
-95 KLKRQIDATQEAMS
+95 NFKKRIDEARDSMGQLDISTDEGKAKQKELQSQIDSLIAQQK
-109 KLDTSTEAGKAAE
+109 KLD
-122 KSMQATIEQLTAQQ
+122 
-136 SKLKVGTVD
+136 VGTTE
-145 SARQYLNFGKQIDRA
+145 SARQYLNFGRQIDQA

-165 SMAAQRQRAAQ
+165 SMAAQQQRAAQ
-176 QIAVEDSGVKKLS
+176 SMDIEDSGVRQLTA
-189 SSMRV
+189 SMRV

-237 ITLLNQTKQRFGEDS
+237 ITLLNQTKQRFGENS

-329 ANIQGRLVDLVKA
+329 ANIQGRLVELVKA

-512 FRTIRARTPQLVG
+512 FRTIRARTPQLIG
-525 DITKPFMKISNPFLK
+525 DITKPFMSISNPFLK

-583 MDNAIRGLTNG
+583 MDNAIRGLTSG

-609 ANFFQAFKAGSV
+609 ANFFQAFKAGSA

-636 VLLPVLDTMAR
+636 VMLPVLNLMAR

-655 ITSFLLASRAI
+655 ITSFLLWSKAI
-666 RTLQAGIKG
+666 RTTQAAIKSLNTVKTVVTGFQKVLNKIPSRKVTRIEAKGANSTKDLQAWNRQLSKVP
-675 LETLKAT
+675 
-682 GELIK
+682 
-687 GFSERLRKIPN
+687 S
-698 KKTTKVEAKTLSA
+698 KKTTTMAANTTAARRNVNAYQ
-711 DRQITTTK
+711 RQAQRIPRRITTRAVA
-719 DKIKLLPNSKN
+719 N
-730 TNLTVSNAKANAQIV
+730 TAQASG
-745 NTNRNLSRIPRSK
+745 NLSRLGTTAMRSGSTAMK
-758 MIGVSA
+758 GMTLVSRGA
-764 NVINAERNITN
+764 
-775 VRTKINGVPKTVQI
+775 G
-789 IAKANTAGAASNIN
+789 IAKLGLAA
-803 NIGASS
+803 
-809 RRSAN
+809 
-814 IARTSFG
+814 
-821 IIGSSAKMAS
+821 
-831 VGLDLIGGPAGAIML
+831 LGGPAGVIGMVVSGL
-846 AVQGFQLLYQHS
+846 VGLYQTNG
-858 AKFRKFVNGIV
+858 KFRKWVNG
-869 SGAMKVGKTL
+869 M
-879 VSGIGGAITKTVGFV
+879 
-894 KNNWKEVGLYLVNP
+894 
-908 VAGALNSLYKHNTR
+908 VAGAKKVGAGLMKSIGNGVKGALKH
-922 FRKFTNDIVSSAKSM
+922 
-937 ASKAGRWFG
+937 
-946 NMASSAGKHISRMA
+946 
-960 QSARRGWNNM
+960 
-970 NRSAQQSSQRQIRL
+970 
-984 HNQMAQRN
+984 
-992 QRSAQQMWTRLSR
+992 
-1005 LCIQGW
+1005 
-1011 NQSNRLTRQ
+1011 
-1020 GVQREIQAHRTMGT
+1020 
-1034 RVISFNTQL
+1034 
-1043 WNRSRQLFT
+1043 
-1052 KGWNDLRNSTRN
+1052 
-1064 GTNRVNNEFNR
+1064 
-1075 MRITIGRH
+1075 
-1083 AQRAMTDASNHFRN
+1083 
-1097 GYRNI
+1097 
-1102 QNDTNRW
+1102 
-1109 GNQLGNLWNNTR
+1109 LGNLWNSAKKGMGHFASSIKSG
-1121 NNIGNIGQILSQ
+1121 IGRATKSMTEGYNGMNGATSRWSNRHTKIWSDTA
-1133 NSQNIFKDMHG
+1133 NSTAGIASNGSKTNQGIVSDMHG
-1144 RLNDLTNNGLNQMSD
+1144 RLNDRTLRGTAAMIAKWNNHFAQLENTILGAKDPVHGNFRAVMG
-1159 FWHNRLTGIANIIT
+1159 GIA
-1173 DVGGTIH
+1173 G
-1180 NNFVN
+1180 
-1185 MLHNLAKPFEAL
+1185 PFGV
-1197 INGIKDGV
+1197 IVNGIAKGV
-1205 NWILDHVGGDGK
+1205 NWIIDKVGGSGHLDTDFKFDGFANGTN
-1217 LGGFTFNA
+1217 GGLLH
-1225 FAAGSNGPID
+1225 
-1235 KDQIA
+1235 DQLA
-1240 LLNDAP
+1240 LLNDGNGP
-1246 GSHYQEMVH
+1246 HYQEMIH
-1255 RKATGETFM
+1255 TPEGKTMM
-1264 LPAKRNMLFPLQQGD
+1264 LPPKRNIVMPLKAGT
-1279 EVLDGERAHKLAT
+1279 EILDGERSHKLAT
-1292 MVQMPVPHAGGAIG
+1292 MMNMPVPHANGSIG
-1306 NFFGGI
+1306 SFFSGI
-1312 FDKVGD
+1312 WDKVSD
-1318 MADDAMDWVDKAL
+1318 AADDAMDWVEKAL
-1331 KNVVEFGTEL
+1331 KNVVEFGTET
-1341 FGHFVSKVAPK
+1341 FNHFVNKMSGPKDNGHFFSV
-1352 SSDSINLGLKSDL
+1352 NLHNHL
-1365 PGFYARQLQAWM
+1365 PHYIAVEGEKWI
-1377 KKQLESMNADAQGYV
+1377 KKQLEAMNADAQGYV

-1407 MHQTLSDGD
+1407 MHQSLSDGD

-1490 PIGTRRGW
+1490 PIGVKRGW
-1498 GPTGHKM
+1498 GPTGHKL
-1505 FANGGITTTPSI
+1505 FANGGIATVPSI

-1612 QAQSLGG
+1612 QAQSLGGY

>member
-95 KLKRQIDATQEAMS
+95 KLKKQIDATQEAMS

-122 KSMQATIEQLTAQQ
+122 KSMQATIDQLTAQQ

-160 KAKLA
+160 KAKLS
-165 SMAAQRQRAAQ
+165 SMAAQQQRAAQ
-176 QIAVEDSGVKKLS
+176 QMAVEDSGVRKLS

-237 ITLLNQTKQRFGEDS
+237 ITLLNQTKQRFGENS

-420 LNGDQIKA
+420 LNSDQIKA

-567 QIISAFGGSNI
+567 QIISAFGGSKI

-583 MDNAIRGLTNG
+583 MDNAIRGLTSG

-609 ANFFQAFKAGSV
+609 ANFFKAFKTGSA
-621 AQAKLFAAVFVDLSK
+621 AQIKLFANVMLDLSK
-636 VLLPVLDTMAR
+636 VMLPVLNTMAR

-655 ITSFLLASRAI
+655 ITGFLLWSKAI
-666 RTLQAGIKG
+666 RTTQAAIKSLNTVKTVVTGFQKVLNKIPSRKVTRIEAKGANSTKDLQAWNRQLSKVP
-675 LETLKAT
+675 
-682 GELIK
+682 
-687 GFSERLRKIPN
+687 S
-698 KKTTKVEAKTLSA
+698 KKTTTMAANTTAARRNVNAYQ
-711 DRQITTTK
+711 RQAQRIPRRVTTTAVA
-719 DKIKLLPNSKN
+719 N
-730 TNLTVSNAKANAQIV
+730 TAQASG
-745 NTNRNLSRIPRSK
+745 NLSRLGTTAMRSGSTAMK
-758 MIGVSA
+758 GMALVSRGA
-764 NVINAERNITN
+764 
-775 VRTKINGVPKTVQI
+775 G
-789 IAKANTAGAASNIN
+789 IAKLGLAA
-803 NIGASS
+803 
-809 RRSAN
+809 
-814 IARTSFG
+814 
-821 IIGSSAKMAS
+821 
-831 VGLDLIGGPAGAIML
+831 LGGPAGVIGMVVSGL
-846 AVQGFQLLYQHS
+846 VGLYQTNG
-858 AKFRKFVNGIV
+858 KFRKWVNG
-869 SGAMKVGKTL
+869 M
-879 VSGIGGAITKTVGFV
+879 
-894 KNNWKEVGLYLVNP
+894 
-908 VAGALNSLYKHNTR
+908 VAGAKKVGAGLMKSIGNGVKGALKH
-922 FRKFTNDIVSSAKSM
+922 
-937 ASKAGRWFG
+937 
-946 NMASSAGKHISRMA
+946 
-960 QSARRGWNNM
+960 
-970 NRSAQQSSQRQIRL
+970 
-984 HNQMAQRN
+984 
-992 QRSAQQMWTRLSR
+992 
-1005 LCIQGW
+1005 
-1011 NQSNRLTRQ
+1011 
-1020 GVQREIQAHRTMGT
+1020 
-1034 RVISFNTQL
+1034 
-1043 WNRSRQLFT
+1043 
-1052 KGWNDLRNSTRN
+1052 
-1064 GTNRVNNEFNR
+1064 
-1075 MRITIGRH
+1075 
-1083 AQRAMTDASNHFRN
+1083 
-1097 GYRNI
+1097 
-1102 QNDTNRW
+1102 
-1109 GNQLGNLWNNTR
+1109 LGNLWNSAKKGMGHFASSIKSG
-1121 NNIGNIGQILSQ
+1121 IGRATKSMTEGYNGMNGATSRWSNRHTKIWSDTA
-1133 NSQNIFKDMHG
+1133 NSTAGIASNGSKTNQGIVSDMHG
-1144 RLNDLTNNGLNQMSD
+1144 RLNDRTLRGTAAMIAKWNNHFAQLENTIIGAKDPVHGNFRAVMG
-1159 FWHNRLTGIANIIT
+1159 GIA
-1173 DVGGTIH
+1173 G
-1180 NNFVN
+1180 
-1185 MLHNLAKPFEAL
+1185 PFGV
-1197 INGIKDGV
+1197 IVNGIAKGV
-1205 NWILDHVGGDGK
+1205 NWIIDKVGGEGK
-1217 LGGFTFNA
+1217 LGTNFSFDGFA
-1225 FAAGSNGPID
+1225 NGTPNGGILH
-1235 KDQIA
+1235 DQIA
-1240 LLNDAP
+1240 LLNDGNGP
-1246 GSHYQEMVH
+1246 HYQEMVH
-1255 RKATGETFM
+1255 KKSTGKTFM
-1264 LPAKRNMLFPLQQGD
+1264 LPAQRNMLFPLEAGD
-1279 EVLDGERAHKLAT
+1279 EVLDGERSHKLAT
-1292 MVQMPVPHAGGAIG
+1292 MMKMPVPHANGSIG
-1306 NFFGGI
+1306 SFFSGI
-1312 FDKVGD
+1312 WDKVSD
-1318 MADDAMDWVDKAL
+1318 AADDAMDWVEKAL
-1331 KNVVEFGTEL
+1331 KNVVEFGTET
-1341 FGHFVSKVAPK
+1341 FNHFVNKMSGPKDNGHFFSV
-1352 SSDSINLGLKSDL
+1352 NLHNHL
-1365 PGFYARQLQAWM
+1365 PHYIAVEGEKWI
-1377 KKQLESMNADAQGYV
+1377 KKQLEAMNADAHGYV

-1407 MHQTLSDGD
+1407 MHQTLSAGD

-1421 WQGNVESGDGANMG
+1421 WQGFVESGDGANMG

-1453 KLRTW
+1453 KKSTW
-1458 NSWAVPGHTKIMSIL
+1458 NSWAVAGHKKIMSIL

-1490 PIGTRRGW
+1490 PIGVKRGW
-1498 GPTGHKM
+1498 GPTGHKL
-1505 FANGGITTTPSI
+1505 FANGGIATVPSI

-1612 QAQSLGG
+1612 QAQSLGGY